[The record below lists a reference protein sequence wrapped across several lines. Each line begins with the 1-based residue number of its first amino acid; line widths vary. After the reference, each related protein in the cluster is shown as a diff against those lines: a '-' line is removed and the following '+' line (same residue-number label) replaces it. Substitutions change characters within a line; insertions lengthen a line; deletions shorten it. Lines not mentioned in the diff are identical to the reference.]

1 MSQEDVEIA
10 RRASHAWNEGGV
22 EAILPY
28 LDPEVEWHAPKE
40 SMEPGI
46 YHGHAGVRDYLGRL
60 GEVFEQRRVEPVDLI
75 DIDGDRVISVIRI
88 IGRSEKFETDLDAEW
103 AWLIKMR
110 DGKAVEVGLFTGRS
124 QALEA
129 AGLSE

>member
-1 MSQEDVEIA
+1 
-10 RRASHAWNEGGV
+10 
-22 EAILPY
+22 
-28 LDPEVEWHAPKE
+28 
-40 SMEPGI
+40 MEPGI

-103 AWLIKMR
+103 AWLIKLR
-110 DGKAVEVGLFTGRS
+110 DGKAVEVRLFTGRS